1 MSPRA
6 LSDPE
11 TRGGTLSEMTQ
22 ADERRRSTRRRTE
35 GTGEIRFG
43 GEAFACRILD
53 VSETGAQIRIDGR
66 RGSRT
71 LVGKRALL
79 AIESEGSTDAEAR
92 EGRVVWARPAVAG
105 VYVGLAF
112 A

>member
-1 MSPRA
+1 MS
-6 LSDPE
+6 E
-11 TRGGTLSEMTQ
+11 ITQ
-22 ADERRRSTRRRTE
+22 TDDRRRATRRRAE
-35 GTGEIRFG
+35 GTGKVRFG
-43 GEAFACRILD
+43 AEAFACRILD

-66 RGSRT
+66 RASRN
-71 LVGKRALL
+71 LVGKRASL
-79 AIESEGSTDAEAR
+79 AIESDESGDAAAR